1 MSTPKQC
8 VICHEFETKDREL
21 TGSCDLPPD
30 IHTMTD
36 EEKKSVCRHV
46 FHEECLDEWLKKKK
60 TCPLCRDSNNN
71 TNRNSSEC
79 DNDRARERRANAPP
93 PPPPAL
99 LMNVRPGEEY
109 LDQLWNPFGGP
120 PQLLVD
126 GSPWGGGGC
135 AGGSVCNLSSRS
147 SIWFTF

>member
-46 FHEECLDEWLKKKK
+46 FHEECLDEWLKKRRHAPCVGIL
-60 TCPLCRDSNNN
+60 TITPTGTAQNV
-71 TNRNSSEC
+71 TMIE
-79 DNDRARERRANAPP
+79 REKGGRT
-93 PPPPAL
+93 L
-99 LMNVRPGEEY
+99 L
-109 LDQLWNPFGGP
+109 LLP
-120 PQLLVD
+120 PQH
-126 GSPWGGGGC
+126 C
-135 AGGSVCNLSSRS
+135 
-147 SIWFTF
+147 